1 MGTLGV
7 REDAS
12 QHGNLTGESGGWCG
26 PLDWMKL
33 LKRFLF
39 CSGWGVLER
48 PEGSEPRSWSPAET
62 GMFSRWLVSGS
73 QRCHIRLV
81 RKV

>member
-26 PLDWMKL
+26 PLDWIKL

-62 GMFSRWLVSGS
+62 VECSHDGYS
-73 QRCHIRLV
+73 QGLRGV
-81 RKV
+81 TSD